1 MHAAGNRAAFS
12 QLLPRLLRGLK
23 RSMTGDLTNHLVV
36 VGLGPAAKSTCSG
49 LQARARDRMPVPPG
63 CLPTVCMPCIP
74 SGGTKVLL
82 VCWASC
88 RRYVSRAARDL
99 HATRRLTAG
108 LPGRQARHAHQCVL
122 SEHWSGPDSQFPQV
136 PARCTLF
143 RTLQAS
149 L

>member
-49 LQARARDRMPVPPG
+49 LQARARDRMPVTPG
-63 CLPTVCMPCIP
+63 CLPIVYMPYIP
-74 SGGTKVLL
+74 SGGNKVLL
-82 VCWASC
+82 VCCASC
-88 RRYVSRAARDL
+88 QCYVSKAACNL
-99 HATRRLTAG
+99 HATQRLTAG
-108 LPGRQARHAHQCVL
+108 LLGRQARHAHQCVL

-136 PARCTLF
+136 PARCRKFL
-143 RTLQAS
+143 TLQAS
-149 L
+149 